1 MDIAIMIEGQDGLTW
16 PRWQRLA
23 TAVEDLG
30 FVGLYRSDHYTNPA
44 PPDKDSLE
52 LWVSLTWLASHTKR
66 IEFGPMVAPL
76 SFREPTMMTR
86 MASAIDDLSG
96 GRLIYGVGAG
106 WQAREH
112 RHYGFDL
119 LDVPARFD
127 RFAEGLA
134 VISQLLKQDEP
145 VTFNGDYYQLEEATL
160 LPRPQ
165 RPGGPPLLIGGNG
178 PKRTLPLVA
187 QYADE
192 WNAVYQTPAQ
202 FADLNA
208 RLKQLLA
215 EQGRPSS
222 AVRRSLMTLCIM
234 GQTESELAT
243 NAQKHGRTMDE
254 LQDTA
259 VIFGTPNQIVDRIGE
274 YAELGVQR
282 ILLQWMDQD
291 DIDGLEILAKTVLA
305 QL

>member
-1 MDIAIMIEGQDGLTW
+1 MEIAIMIEGQDGLTW

-23 TAVEDLG
+23 AAAEDLG

-119 LDVPARFD
+119 LDVPDRFD

-134 VISQLLKQDEP
+134 VISQLLKQDKP
-145 VTFNGDYYQLEEATL
+145 VTFEGDYYQLEEATL

-202 FADLNA
+202 FAELNA

-222 AVRRSLMTLCIM
+222 AVRRSLMTLCIL
-234 GQTESELAT
+234 GQTESELAA
-243 NAQKHGRTMDE
+243 NVQKHGRTLTE
-254 LQDTA
+254 LSDTA
-259 VIFGTPNQIVDRIGE
+259 VIFGTPNQIIDRIGE

-291 DIDGLEILAKTVLA
+291 DIDGLETLSKTVLA